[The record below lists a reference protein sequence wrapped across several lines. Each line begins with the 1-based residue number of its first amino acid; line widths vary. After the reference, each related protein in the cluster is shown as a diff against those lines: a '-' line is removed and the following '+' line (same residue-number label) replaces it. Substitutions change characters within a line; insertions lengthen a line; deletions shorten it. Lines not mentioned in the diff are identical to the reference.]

1 VRVRV
6 YVDGFNLYYRALSN
20 TPYRWLDLSS
30 FARHVLSDHEVVA
43 IRYFTAKVSGV
54 SDPQSPI
61 RQQTYLRALRT
72 IENLSIHF
80 GSFQRTKDWQRLVG
94 AFPDTT
100 TLPPPPAPQ
109 VRVKNGQQRI
119 KVHKSNEKGSDVNLA
134 SFLLLDTVR
143 KADLGFDA
151 VAVVTNDSDL
161 VTPITMVR
169 DELATDVLVLDPQI
183 DPRNAGADA
192 KELKNA
198 ATSYRKIRVGS
209 YAASQFPTNLRD
221 PNGTITKPR
230 YWWREA
236 QRDIVLRLMELAG
249 ALTRCPHHPAEQLV
263 VADNVSAARAIAG
276 EQFRAAT
283 HGDAFASEGEIAHS
297 IAAVVSERGERC
309 RHCSPD

>member
-1 VRVRV
+1 
-6 YVDGFNLYYRALSN
+6 LSK
-20 TPYRWLDLSS
+20 TPYRWLDLGA
-30 FARHVLSDHEVVA
+30 FARHVLSGHEVVG

-72 IENLSIHF
+72 IENLSTHF

-100 TLPPPPAPQ
+100 ALPPPPAPQ
-109 VRVKNGQQRI
+109 VRVKDGQQRI

-134 SFLLLDTVR
+134 SYLLLDTVR
-143 KADLGFDA
+143 KVDLGFDA

-169 DELATDVLVLDPQI
+169 DELETNVLVLDPQV
-183 DPRNAGADA
+183 DRHNAGAEA

-198 ATSYRKIRVGS
+198 ATSYRKIRIGS
-209 YAASQFPTNLRD
+209 YAASQFSTTLRD
-221 PNGTITKPR
+221 ANGIITKPR

-236 QRDIVLRLMELAG
+236 QRDIALELLELAG
-249 ALTRCPHHPAEQLV
+249 AVTRCARHPAEQLAV
-263 VADNVSAARAIAG
+263 VENVNAANAMASDR
-276 EQFRAAT
+276 FRANAY
-283 HGDAFASEGEIAHS
+283 GEAFVDEAEMVKTV
-297 IAAVVSERGERC
+297 AAVVSERGERC